1 MKRLLVYMLAGMT
14 LAGTSCSDFLDTV
27 PNDALSPSTTW
38 QTEDDAAKFL
48 IGCYDGWIDDTGIF
62 YWDCAS
68 DFGFNFHIHEGWR
81 NIGNGSMTS
90 SNSVAN
96 YYSFSKIRICIDF
109 LKNIEGVSFA
119 NQKDKDNMIGQVR
132 TIRAYQYFNMNWL
145 YGGVPIIDAYETAEE
160 ARVPRASEQEVKE
173 YIYQDL
179 DAAIPLLNDA
189 PAASGYIAKGTAL
202 ALKVRVAMFYGDYQI
217 AKNAASQLM
226 ALGLYDLDDDYA
238 NLFTVAGQSSKE
250 IIMAVQHDENLY
262 SDWMV
267 ATMYNNADGGWS
279 SMVPTQNLIDAYEM
293 SNGLTK
299 DEAGSG
305 YDATHP
311 FANRDPRMAMTVLYP
326 GMDWE
331 GINGKT
337 ILNTLDATLSNGS
350 SNPNKPDGA
359 DNASKTCLTWAK
371 YLTPMS
377 QYNDVW
383 SNKSQAILFRY
394 AEVLLSYAEAENE
407 LNGPTDE
414 VYTILNRI
422 RTRVGMPDVN
432 RSKYNS
438 KETVRELI
446 RRERSVEL
454 AGEGIRRMDIIRWKD
469 ASGKMLAE
477 TVLNQPLT
485 RIKGTVNEN
494 ESDPTKRATVT
505 GTDLVENRTFAAY
518 NRYLPIPL
526 SALDKNKSLTQNEG
540 Y

>member
-14 LAGTSCSDFLDTV
+14 LAGTSCSDFLETV

-145 YGGVPIIDAYETAEE
+145 YGGVPIIDAYETAED

-238 NLFTVAGQSSKE
+238 NLFTVAGQGSKE

-331 GINGKT
+331 GINGNT

>member
-14 LAGTSCSDFLDTV
+14 LAGTSCSDFLETI

-189 PAASGYIAKGTAL
+189 PAANGYIAKGTAL

-238 NLFTVAGQSSKE
+238 NLFTVAGQGSKE

-331 GINGKT
+331 GINGNT

-414 VYTILNRI
+414 VYNILNRV
-422 RTRVGMPDVN
+422 RTRVGMPEVN

-469 ASGKMLAE
+469 ANGKMLAE

-494 ESDPTKRATVT
+494 EADPTKRATVT

-526 SALDKNKSLTQNEG
+526 SALDKNKSLTQNDG

>member
-14 LAGTSCSDFLDTV
+14 LAGTSCSDFLETI

-189 PAASGYIAKGTAL
+189 PAANGYIAKGTAL

-238 NLFTVAGQSSKE
+238 NLFTVAGQGSKE

-331 GINGKT
+331 GINGNT

-414 VYTILNRI
+414 VYNILNRV
-422 RTRVGMPDVN
+422 RTRVGMPEVN

-469 ASGKMLAE
+469 ANGKMLAE

-494 ESDPTKRATVT
+494 EPDPTKRATVT

-526 SALDKNKSLTQNEG
+526 SALDKNKSLTQNDG

>member
-14 LAGTSCSDFLDTV
+14 LAGTSCSDFLETI

-226 ALGLYDLDDDYA
+226 ALGLYDLDNDYA
-238 NLFTVAGQSSKE
+238 NLFTVAGQGSKE

-331 GINGKT
+331 GINGNT

-414 VYTILNRI
+414 VYNILNRV
-422 RTRVGMPDVN
+422 RTRVGMPEVN

-469 ASGKMLAE
+469 ANGKMLAE

-494 ESDPTKRATVT
+494 EADPTKRATVT

-526 SALDKNKSLTQNEG
+526 SALDKNKSLTQNDG

>member
-14 LAGTSCSDFLDTV
+14 LAGTSCSDFLETV

-238 NLFTVAGQSSKE
+238 NLFTVAGQGSKE

-331 GINGKT
+331 GINGNT

-422 RTRVGMPDVN
+422 RTRVGMPEVN

>member
-14 LAGTSCSDFLDTV
+14 LAGTSCSDFLETV

-96 YYSFSKIRICIDF
+96 YYSFRKIRICIDF

-238 NLFTVAGQSSKE
+238 NLFTVAGQNSKE

-293 SNGLTK
+293 SNGMTK

-337 ILNTLDATLSNGS
+337 VLNTLDATLSNGS

-383 SNKSQAILFRY
+383 SNRSQAILFRY

-414 VYTILNRI
+414 VYSILNRI
-422 RTRVGMPDVN
+422 RSRVGMPDVN

-438 KETVRELI
+438 KESVRELI

>member
-238 NLFTVAGQSSKE
+238 NLFTIAGQSSKE

-494 ESDPTKRATVT
+494 EADPTKRATVT

>member
-14 LAGTSCSDFLDTV
+14 LAGTSCSDFLETV

-96 YYSFSKIRICIDF
+96 YYSFRKIRICIDF

-238 NLFTVAGQSSKE
+238 NLFTVAGQDSKE

-293 SNGLTK
+293 SNGMTK

-337 ILNTLDATLSNGS
+337 VLNTLDATLSNGS

-414 VYTILNRI
+414 VYSILNRI
-422 RTRVGMPDVN
+422 RSRVGMPDVN

-438 KETVRELI
+438 KESVRELI

>member
-14 LAGTSCSDFLDTV
+14 LAGTSCSDFLETV

-38 QTEDDAAKFL
+38 QTEEDAAKFL

-96 YYSFSKIRICIDF
+96 YYSFRKIRICIDF

-238 NLFTVAGQSSKE
+238 NLFTVAGQDSKE

-293 SNGLTK
+293 SNGMTK

-337 ILNTLDATLSNGS
+337 VLNTLDATLSNGS

-414 VYTILNRI
+414 VYSILNRI
-422 RTRVGMPDVN
+422 RSRVGMPDVN

-438 KETVRELI
+438 KESVRELI

>member
-14 LAGTSCSDFLDTV
+14 LAGTSCSDFLETI

-226 ALGLYDLDDDYA
+226 ALGLYDLDNDYA
-238 NLFTVAGQSSKE
+238 NLFTVAGQGSKE

-331 GINGKT
+331 GINGNT

-414 VYTILNRI
+414 VYNILNRV
-422 RTRVGMPDVN
+422 RTRVGMPEVN

-469 ASGKMLAE
+469 ANGKMLAE

-494 ESDPTKRATVT
+494 EPDPTKRATVT

-526 SALDKNKSLTQNEG
+526 SALDKNKSLTQNDG

>member
-14 LAGTSCSDFLDTV
+14 LAGTSCSDFLETV

-96 YYSFSKIRICIDF
+96 YYSFRKIRICIDF

-238 NLFTVAGQSSKE
+238 NLFTVAGQDSKE

-293 SNGLTK
+293 SNGMTK

-337 ILNTLDATLSNGS
+337 ILNTLDGTLSNGS

-383 SNKSQAILFRY
+383 SNRSQAILFRY

-414 VYTILNRI
+414 VYSILNRI

-438 KETVRELI
+438 KESVRELI